1 MKKYAPRILLALLA
15 PLACSDSTAPAT
27 TVEGSLRESAA
38 IRIDSS
44 GVRMLVGSLTLEN
57 LALTPQAIVWG
68 HDCSG
73 NGPLDIRMY
82 SAGRLVWESSRVQD
96 LRGCATLIEHTDIG
110 PHVSGTFEWRTT
122 VSAIL
127 GDSLA
132 EGEYTFFVQPALESP
147 SLTAQLGVGSL
158 RMADPIA
165 VPPGTNLNGT
175 WTGSS
180 GGLAVSLQLTW
191 TADSVRGSGTY
202 TVANPPNFNC
212 VAISFFGSGTVSFA
226 AHRTNDVVG
235 GGLMFDWGYW
245 PPYGGRLR
253 TANRF
258 DGSIFTVDSGSCA
271 LTLTRAP

>member
-1 MKKYAPRILLALLA
+1 MKKYARHILLALLA

-27 TVEGSLRESAA
+27 AVEGALRESAA

-57 LALTPQAIVWG
+57 LASTPQAIVWG

-96 LRGCATLIEHTDIG
+96 LRGCATLIEHTEIG
-110 PHVSGTFEWRTT
+110 PHGSGTFEWRTT

-132 EGEYTFFVQPALESP
+132 EGPYTFTVQPALESP
-147 SLTAQLGVGSL
+147 SLTAQLDAGSL
-158 RMADPIA
+158 RVADPIA

-191 TADSVRGSGTY
+191 TADSVHGSGTY

-212 VAISFFGSGTVSFA
+212 VALNPRSGTVSFA

-235 GGLMFDWGYW
+235 GGLMFDFGYW

-253 TANRF
+253 AANRF
-258 DGSIFTVDSGSCA
+258 EGSIFTVDSGTCA
-271 LTLTRAP
+271 LTLTRVP